1 MPQHSLD
8 LATQCPRGLAIFG
21 AGASAREVAWL
32 AQERW
37 GAGVPLWFVV
47 DRADLVGQVVNGIST
62 IALEEFVAKFTG
74 IPVCVA
80 VGDPTDRERCVEAC
94 RSMGLDFLTLVHPRV
109 ETSRWVSLGAGT
121 IVCAGSILTTN
132 ITIGQHVQVNIG
144 CTISHDARIGDFT
157 TLSPGV
163 HIAGWVTLGRR
174 VFLGTGANVINGS
187 AVRSLT
193 IGDDA
198 VIGAGACVIAD
209 VEPAATVVGVP
220 AARISA

>member
-1 MPQHSLD
+1 MPRHSPD
-8 LATQCPRGLAIFG
+8 FATPCPRGLAIFG

-37 GAGVPLWFVV
+37 GAELPLWFVV
-47 DRADLVGQVVNGIST
+47 DRPHLAGQVVNGVPT
-62 IALEEFVAKFTG
+62 IELQEFGAKFADV
-74 IPVCVA
+74 PVCVA
-80 VGDPTDRERCVEAC
+80 VGDPTARENCVEAC
-94 RSMGLDFLTLVHPRV
+94 RSMGLGFATLVHPRV

-132 ITIGQHVQVNIG
+132 ITIGQHVHVNID
-144 CTISHDARIGDFT
+144 CTISHDANIGDYA

-174 VFLGTGANVINGS
+174 VFLGTGAIVINGS
-187 AVRSLT
+187 AERSLT

-198 VIGAGACVIAD
+198 IIGAGACVTSD
-209 VEPAATVVGVP
+209 VESATTVVGVP
-220 AARISA
+220 AARIIK